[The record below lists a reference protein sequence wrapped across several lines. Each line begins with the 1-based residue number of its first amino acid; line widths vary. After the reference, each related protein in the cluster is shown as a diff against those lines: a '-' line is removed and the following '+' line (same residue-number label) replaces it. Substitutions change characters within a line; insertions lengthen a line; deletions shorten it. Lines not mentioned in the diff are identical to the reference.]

1 MGIIDS
7 ATNAVS
13 TASSVISGG
22 PAAAITSV
30 TDAVSGVANSIGGAL
45 DSFASMLKP
54 PAKAVPNLL
63 SSYATYDYILGLSTL
78 TKNDYNFPD
87 TSYMVGAGKRF
98 IICKSASIDPNYR
111 IQTAYG
117 KFEFFIEGLRLEAVI
132 GFADGKNGSITTVE
146 FEVVEPY
153 SALMFP
159 LALQTAAYQ
168 AGWKN
173 WRDSPFLLSVEFRGN
188 KEDGTMQNIPKTNK
202 YIPIR
207 IVSMQIKTSEKGTR
221 YVVKAMASN
230 KQADTKEFAQ
240 FKTDVQVRGKT
251 VQEILQTG
259 EQSLQAVINQRLKS
273 LKEDKKL
280 VADPDEILIL
290 FPTDI
295 ASASTPASN
304 AGAPEKKSSATTN
317 VKEKS
322 ATGLYTKLG
331 VSVGVNKTL
340 VQPDGQ
346 CNAIGNAESGLNLS
360 RKGKATMS
368 KPGAVYNETS
378 GNVVLGNVQANP
390 KEGTYNFSQS
400 QDIATAINEV
410 ILSSGYVDKA
420 LDASTMDKSGM
431 RDWWKI
437 DTQVYYK
444 SEAENLAKTGTS
456 SRLIVYRV
464 IPYKAHSS
472 AITANNAK
480 APGFSTLKQNVIK
493 TYDYIYTGK
502 NTEVIKFDIDFSVS
516 FSNILGADGGMSNID
531 DKRSSETGNQEQQVA
546 ESSGI
551 AEGNAPEKQANPQ
564 QTKAIANES
573 NTDSQGGGAPDT
585 PATRAARVFHDAIT
599 KNVDMIKLNME
610 VWGDPFWIP
619 QSGLGNYTASA
630 GARPGVTKDG
640 SVDYQRQEIDMY
652 VNFRSP
658 VDINQNTGMYDFGNS
673 SSAGPLIEWSGLYTV
688 VNVTSTFRQGRFT
701 QTLKGRRRPNQE
713 RTKTDTPDKT
723 LTSTQAD
730 INQEAAPAASTGQP
744 SLAEQQAAADQ
755 RYRERLN
762 QIR

>member
-1 MGIIDS
+1 MSFLDA
-7 ATNAVS
+7 ATNAFES
-13 TASSVISGG
+13 AKSVVSGG
-22 PAAAITSV
+22 PASALSSV
-30 TDAVSGVANSIGGAL
+30 TDAVSDITSGIGGVLDTLAPAL
-45 DSFASMLKP
+45 SP
-54 PAKAVPNLL
+54 PPKAVPNPL
-63 SSYATYDYILGLSTL
+63 SNFATYDYILGLSAL

-87 TSYMVGAGKRF
+87 TSYMVGAGKKF

-111 IQTAYG
+111 INTAYG
-117 KFEFFIEGLRLEAVI
+117 KFEYFIEGLRIESVI
-132 GFADGKNGSITTVE
+132 GFADSKNSTITTVE

-173 WRDSPFLLSVEFRGN
+173 WRDAPFLLSVEFRGN
-188 KEDGTMQNIPKTNK
+188 REDGTMLKVPNTNK

-207 IVSMQIKTSEKGTR
+207 LTTMQIKTSERGTR
-221 YVVKAMASN
+221 YIVKGMASN
-230 KQADTKEFAQ
+230 KQADTKEFSQ

-290 FPTDI
+290 FPNDI
-295 ASASTPASN
+295 ASASTPGSG
-304 AGAPEKKSSATTN
+304 AGKSETKSSATVSTT
-317 VKEKS
+317 S
-322 ATGLYTKLG
+322 ASAPTLYSKLG

-346 CNAIGNAESGLNLS
+346 CNAIGNAESGINLS
-360 RKGKATMS
+360 RKSKTSMS
-368 KPGAVYNETS
+368 KPGVVYSETS
-378 GNVVLGNVQANP
+378 GNVVLGNVQVDP

-400 QDIATAINEV
+400 QDIPTAINEV

-420 LDASTMDKSGM
+420 LDASNMDSSGM

-444 SEAENLAKTGTS
+444 SEDENLSKTGTS

-472 AITANNAK
+472 AITATNAK
-480 APGFSTLKQNVIK
+480 APGFDNLKKKVIK
-493 TYDYIYTGK
+493 SYDYIYTGK

-516 FSNILGADGGMSNID
+516 FSNILAADGGMSNID
-531 DKRSSETGNQEQQVA
+531 DKRSAETGNQVQAVA

-551 AEGNAPEKQANPQ
+551 ATGNTPSQNTTPQ
-564 QTKAIANES
+564 QNKAIADELGSDNK
-573 NTDSQGGGAPDT
+573 GGAAPDT
-585 PATRAARVFHDAIT
+585 PVTRAARVFHDAIT
-599 KNVDMIKLNME
+599 KNVDMIRLNME

-619 QSGLGNYTASA
+619 QSGLGNYTASP

-640 SVDYQRQEIDMY
+640 SVDYQRREIDMY

-658 VDINQNTGMYDFGNS
+658 VDINQNTGMYDFGKGS
-673 SSAGPLIEWSGLYTV
+673 AAGPLIEWSGLYTV
-688 VNVTSTFRQGRFT
+688 KNVTSTFRQGRFT
-701 QTLKGRRRPNQE
+701 QTLKGFRRTGQE
-713 RTKTDTPDKT
+713 RKKTDTPEKT
-723 LTSTQAD
+723 LTSTQPD
-730 INQEAAPAASTGQP
+730 INQEKPIEK
-744 SLAEQQAAADQ
+744 LDYDAEKNA
-755 RYRERLN
+755 
-762 QIR
+762 QIDP